1 MTGIARGLQAIYDW
15 FIKLK
20 RWVGRKLLFDKGHG
34 A

>member
-1 MTGIARGLQAIYDW
+1 MMGIASFLQRVYDRVTK
-15 FIKLK
+15 FK

>member
-1 MTGIARGLQAIYDW
+1 MTGIARGLQAIYDR
-15 FIKLK
+15 ITKIK